1 MSTRCQVKVIGE
13 GIYPDELTLYHHTDG
28 YPEYMIP
35 LLAKAYG
42 YVDPSGYD
50 NDWVKGRAGKVAG
63 LLCWADPAV
72 FEPES
77 SHELHGDIE
86 FYYKLFCGKSE
97 GWEVEVLNPDDMS
110 AVEPRT
116 PLSKLLEKYP
126 DIWS

>member
-13 GIYPDELTLYHHTDG
+13 GINPDELTLYHHTDG

-35 LLAKAYG
+35 LLTKAHG
-42 YVDPSGYD
+42 YEHPDGYD
-50 NDWVKGRAGKVAG
+50 MSWTKERAGKVAS

-86 FYYKLFCGKSE
+86 FYYKLYCGKSE
-97 GWEVEVLNPDDMS
+97 EWEIEILDPDESMKV
-110 AVEPRT
+110 VEPRT
-116 PLSKLLEKYP
+116 PLSELLLKYHQ
-126 DIWS
+126 